1 LLKLNN
7 DDIKLMNQYIEET
20 RNTVDENRYKENIL
34 KIFKLAVKGELFVSA
49 GYVLN
54 VGNYYDWICD
64 EILDVFEN
72 FLSENDILSDLY
84 FSLDIENDIVSTDDF
99 AKAVGNAFNI
109 ICATKKTAD
118 VKFSPAQQSLKA
130 LGGEGK
136 KILQQLEAFKF
147 KLEQAARISG
157 NNESAAKKIMQN
169 SGIIDKIMSSLYSV
183 VFNVTN
189 IDVVPVYD
197 NEQINISNESKP
209 DVEKNEYNIK
219 DELPEEEE
227 QEEEIE
233 EIEETPEDNKEENN
247 EEEDMREEN
256 EEEETEEKEESEES

>member
-1 LLKLNN
+1 MLKLNDN
-7 DDIKLMNQYIEET
+7 DIKLMNQYIEET

-54 VGNYYDWICD
+54 VGNYYNWICD
-64 EILDVFEN
+64 EILDIFEN
-72 FLSENDILSDLY
+72 FLNENNILNEMYYSSNVENDIINTED
-84 FSLDIENDIVSTDDF
+84 FSN
-99 AKAVGNAFNI
+99 AVGSAINI

-118 VKFSPAQQSLKA
+118 IKFSPAQQSLKA

-157 NNESAAKKIMQN
+157 NDQSIAKKIMQN
-169 SGIIDKIMSSLYSV
+169 SGIVDKVMSSLYSV
-183 VFNVTN
+183 IFNVTN
-189 IDVVPVYD
+189 IDVVPVYN
-197 NEQINISNESKP
+197 NEQINVSNESKP
-209 DVEKNEYNIK
+209 DSETDDYKIT
-219 DELPEEEE
+219 DELPEEE

-233 EIEETPEDNKEENN
+233 DFEEPKENEEENN

-256 EEEETEEKEESEES
+256 EEEEMPEEKEESEES